1 MESDGGHDPRLWEGL
16 AELGVPGLQVPAAHG
31 GSGLELLEV
40 ALAAEELGW
49 CCTPGPF
56 LACALATAALLASG
70 NAEAAARWL
79 PAIARG
85 RAIVTL
91 ALGEEGDEW
100 DAARL
105 TTRAQG
111 GTLSGRKP
119 LVPYAAVADAIL
131 VAAGDAEGRGFWLVE
146 GGGRGL
152 GVTPLR
158 GTDMP
163 RRVAAVELEAAPAT
177 KIAAG
182 RAAIDRARDAGLVLL
197 AADAYGGA
205 RRCLDM
211 TVKYAL
217 TREQFGQPIGAF
229 QAVKHQLADLAADLD
244 PALSLW
250 WYAAHAYDHIPERA
264 ARPAARASCV
274 TSTTVEPRARLA
286 SRMRASICSPVRVSR
301 LPVGSSARI
310 RAGSITSA
318 RAIAT
323 RCISPPE
330 SSSGRWRRRCPSP
343 TRSSAACTRS
353 RTSRGRRRSRRSGSA
368 TFSSAE

>member
-1 MESDGGHDPRLWEGL
+1 MDFGLSPDQALLKQTIRRWLETECPTTRVRAIMESDGGHDPRLCEGL

-91 ALGEEGDEW
+91 ALGEENDEW

-105 TTRAQG
+105 TTRARG
-111 GTLSGRKP
+111 GALSGRKP
-119 LVPYAAVADAIL
+119 LVPYAVAADAIL
-131 VAAGDAEGRGFWLVE
+131 VAAVDGDGPGLWLVE
-146 GGGRGL
+146 GGARGL
-152 GVTPLR
+152 GVTPLK
-158 GTDMP
+158 GTDMT

-182 RAAIDRARDAGLVLL
+182 RAAIDRARDTGLVLL

-250 WYAAHAYDHIPERA
+250 WYAAHAHDHIPERA
-264 ARPAARASCV
+264 ERHA
-274 TSTTVEPRARLA
+274 
-286 SRMRASICSPVRVSR
+286 
-301 LPVGSSARI
+301 
-310 RAGSITSA
+310 
-318 RAIAT
+318 AIAKAHLTDLYDRAT
-323 RCISPPE
+323 RVATELHGGIGFTWE
-330 SSSGRWRRRCPSP
+330 YDLHLWFRRAVFDRAFLGEA
-343 TRSSAACTRS
+343 TYHRLRAADLA
-353 RTSRGRRRSRRSGSA
+353 GW
-368 TFSSAE
+368 